1 MRRAV
6 AAFVSP
12 LESSPPAVLRR
23 AVAGLLVV
31 YAGLLLLEGTVSG
44 NGVSPVAIL
53 MMGVCVAIWREWGGR
68 SVRDWGLVL
77 VCFLGYAAGAN
88 ALPDIGMDVHFTPQI
103 DAVWVDRDLNVL
115 KVSHDVAPWRT
126 AACKGAKGVV
136 EMAAG
141 EAKRLGVS
149 AGDKLTLQ

>member
-1 MRRAV
+1 MG
-6 AAFVSP
+6 
-12 LESSPPAVLRR
+12 AVLLGQDGRPVCER
-23 AVAGLLVV
+23 CLLAETPLTRLKGLLGRRGLEQGE
-31 YAGLLLLEGTVSG
+31 GLLLR
-44 NGVSPVAIL
+44 P
-53 MMGVCVAIWREWGGR
+53 
-68 SVRDWGLVL
+68 
-77 VCFLGYAAGAN
+77 AASIHTFFMRF
-88 ALPDIGMDVHFTPQI
+88 PI
-103 DAVWVDRDLNVL
+103 DTVWVDRDLNVL

>member
-1 MRRAV
+1 MG
-6 AAFVSP
+6 
-12 LESSPPAVLRR
+12 AVLLRQDGSPVCER
-23 AVAGLLVV
+23 CLLAETQLTRLKGLLGRRGLEQGE
-31 YAGLLLLEGTVSG
+31 GLLLRPATSIHTFFMRF
-44 NGVSPVAIL
+44 P
-53 MMGVCVAIWREWGGR
+53 
-68 SVRDWGLVL
+68 
-77 VCFLGYAAGAN
+77 
-88 ALPDIGMDVHFTPQI
+88 I
-103 DAVWVDRDLNVL
+103 DTAWVDRDLNVL